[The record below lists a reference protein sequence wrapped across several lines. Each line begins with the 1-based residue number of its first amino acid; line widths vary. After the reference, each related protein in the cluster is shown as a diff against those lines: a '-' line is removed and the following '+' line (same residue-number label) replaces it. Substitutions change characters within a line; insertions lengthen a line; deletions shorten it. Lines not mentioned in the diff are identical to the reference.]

1 MPPRSAEI
9 ALKGGFMMADLFDYM
24 DWRGDLSFQ
33 NSPANE
39 ADYYLISKIGC
50 PDLTGMVPG
59 DEQEAALDEVVK
71 DYTAQTGND
80 RVAREVATSQRVLD
94 SFYRLPSVPR
104 FRPLMLSGYR
114 RINNLENT
122 EQFSALTVRIPDGA
136 RFVTFR
142 GTDDNIFA
150 WKENFRMAVI
160 DTIPAQEDA
169 LRYLRWAM
177 DAYEGDFIVC
187 GHSKGGNLA
196 VYASS
201 MLPRELQER
210 IAGVY
215 SFDGPGFRDA
225 FLKQEGYLRILPK
238 LHSLIPQ
245 NSIVGLLLSTGKAPE
260 LVTSKCFGAK
270 AHDGFTWEVLGTRF
284 VRSEAL
290 SSSSA
295 MFQKAMKE
303 TLSGM
308 SQEERVAFIEDFF
321 QIMTSTGAFTLTDLT
336 EIKLRHALEIVQSLG
351 QNKEVQKFALS
362 LIANYFADFRRKRKS

>member
-1 MPPRSAEI
+1 
-9 ALKGGFMMADLFDYM
+9 MADLFDYM
-24 DWRGDLSFQ
+24 DWRGDLSFE

-39 ADYYLISKIGC
+39 ADCYLISKIGC
-50 PDLTGMVPG
+50 PDLTGMAPC
-59 DEQEAALDEVVK
+59 DEQEAALGEVVEA
-71 DYTAQTGND
+71 YRAQTGNGPPP
-80 RVAREVATSQRVLD
+80 REVATSQRVLD

-104 FRPLMLSGYR
+104 FRPLTLSGYR
-114 RINNLENT
+114 RIDDLENT
-122 EQFSALTVRIPDGA
+122 EQFSALTVRIPDGV

-150 WKENFRMAVI
+150 WKENFRMSVI

-177 DAYEGDFIVC
+177 DAYDGSFVVC

-201 MLPRELQER
+201 MLPPELQDR
-210 IAGVY
+210 IVSVY

-225 FLKQEGYLRILPK
+225 FLEQDGYRRLLPK
-238 LHSLIPQ
+238 IHSLIPQ
-245 NSIVGLLLSTGKAPE
+245 SSIVGLLLSTGNAPE
-260 LVTSKCFGAK
+260 LAACKCFGAR
-270 AHDGFTWEVLGTRF
+270 AHDGFTWEVCGTRF
-284 VRSEAL
+284 VRAEAL
-290 SSSSA
+290 SPSSA
-295 MFQKAMKE
+295 MFQKAMSE

-308 SQEERVAFIEDFF
+308 SREEREAFIEDFF

-351 QNKEVQKFALS
+351 QNKEVQRVALS
-362 LIANYFADFRRKRKS
+362 LITNYFADFRRKRKS